1 MGKSARTRSTS
12 NKLTAVFILY
22 MTQQFAAG
30 AKHLRQTRRQVRP
43 NGRLRDFLQQFVDEP
58 EAQQYLGLIPGNAPA
73 LQIMHGL
80 EVQLADGGPMG
91 ALHSV
96 RIDFQLWLGVYGG
109 FI

>member
-12 NKLTAVFILY
+12 NKLTALFILY
-22 MTQQFAAG
+22 ITQKFASG
-30 AKHLRQTRRQVRP
+30 AKHWRHTRRQVRP
-43 NGRLRDFLQQFVDEP
+43 NDRLRDFLQQFVDEP
-58 EAQQYLGLIPGNAPA
+58 EAQHYLGLTPGNAPA

-91 ALHSV
+91 ALHIV
-96 RIDFQLWLGVYGG
+96 RIVFQLGLGVYVG